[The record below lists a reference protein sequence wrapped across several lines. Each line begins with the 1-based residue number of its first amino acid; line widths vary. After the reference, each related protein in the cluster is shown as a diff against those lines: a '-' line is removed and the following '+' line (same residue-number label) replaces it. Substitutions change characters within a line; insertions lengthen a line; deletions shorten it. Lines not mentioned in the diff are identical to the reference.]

1 MSIDVFNAYIEGYG
15 EHMFDYQLLA
25 AHVGYWAGYF
35 QSKRPKPLEVVLNKL
50 IKAHKNPQQK
60 HTDEV
65 DVESFLKQQEE
76 FNRRLIQ
83 GGMLNAK

>member
-35 QSKRPKPLEVVLNKL
+35 QSKRPKPLEAVLNKL

-83 GGMLNAK
+83 GGMLDAR

>member
-25 AHVGYWAGYF
+25 AHVGYWSGYF
-35 QSKRPKPLEVVLNKL
+35 QSKRPKPLETVLDKL

-60 HTDEV
+60 HVSEV
-65 DVESFLKQQEE
+65 DVEAFLKQQEE

-83 GGMLNAK
+83 GGMLDAR